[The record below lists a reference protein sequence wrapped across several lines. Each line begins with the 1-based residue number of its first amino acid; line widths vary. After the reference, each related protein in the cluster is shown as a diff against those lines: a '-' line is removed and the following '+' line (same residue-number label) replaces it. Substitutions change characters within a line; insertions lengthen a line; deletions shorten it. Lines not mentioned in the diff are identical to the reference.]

1 MEKIIYLARKLKA
14 FAFEDIFMLAEM
26 RKDALEQNLAELVKS
41 GILKQDSQGYV
52 FIDFKQQNKN
62 QQKTKI
68 VTFIETSKPKM
79 FREKQSTEK
88 PLKPDKKVKQAQN
101 FGIFI
106 TQKQNVKP
114 LSFNGLILNF
124 LEKYVA
130 KYCTPSTFQTYESL
144 FRNNILPFFKS
155 KSIENVDI
163 NTIKEFYHY
172 CENKQLS
179 PRRFKNTMALL
190 KQLLTYAKEV
200 GYSNSTFDFQVK
212 RLSPKNEF
220 NINRI
225 KFESGVL
232 QCS

>member
-1 MEKIIYLARKLKA
+1 MNKIIYLSRKLKA
-14 FAFEDIFMLAEM
+14 FTFEEIFLLAEM
-26 RKDALEQNLAELVKS
+26 SQETLEQNLAELVKN
-41 GILKQDSQGYV
+41 GILKQDPQGYV
-52 FIDFKQQNKN
+52 FINLKQQNEN

-68 VTFIETSKPKM
+68 ATFIETSNPQK
-79 FREKQSTEK
+79 FREKQPAEK
-88 PLKPDKKVKQAQN
+88 PFKPNKKVKQAQN

-155 KSIENVDI
+155 KSIENINI

-220 NINRI
+220 SINRI